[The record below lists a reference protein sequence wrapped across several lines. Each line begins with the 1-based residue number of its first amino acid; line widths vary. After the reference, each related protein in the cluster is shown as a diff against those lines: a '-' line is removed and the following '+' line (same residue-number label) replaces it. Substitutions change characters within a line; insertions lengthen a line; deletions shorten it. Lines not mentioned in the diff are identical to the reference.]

1 MEYFNEAVQA
11 ISTVGFPIVACYAL
25 FKQSQSQSEALN
37 SMAISI
43 QKLTDKIDVL
53 ITKESKNED

>member
-1 MEYFNEAVQA
+1 MEYFNEVLQAV
-11 ISTVGFPIVACYAL
+11 SSVGFPIVACYAL
-25 FKQSQSQSEALN
+25 FKQSQSQSEALS

>member
-1 MEYFNEAVQA
+1 MEYINEAIQA

-25 FKQSQSQSEALN
+25 FKQSQSQSEALS
-37 SMAISI
+37 SMALSI